1 MASFCYLIS
10 DIFGYK
16 KYFQRGM
23 LGWTNSNVVCM
34 EFTYSLNVSSSN
46 YYPPQKKQTN
56 RHTPKPPKN
65 YQKKTPKI
73 IKTINMQNIFI
84 IINVFE
90 WNLFFFLKSF
100 AHSCTEAWHN
110 QTHNIQGRMIII
122 IINIVVAMATYVM
135 TWLMTMGSGGI
146 NKPWSFPGISA
157 NFILLHSKIWNSII
171 WQWIIKEGE
180 NSQYHYK

>member
-1 MASFCYLIS
+1 MYHHLTI
-10 DIFGYK
+10 I
-16 KYFQRGM
+16 
-23 LGWTNSNVVCM
+23 
-34 EFTYSLNVSSSN
+34 
-46 YYPPQKKQTN
+46 PPPKKKQTDTHQN
-56 RHTPKPPKN
+56 PKKITKKN
-65 YQKKTPKI
+65 PPKI

-90 WNLFFFLKSF
+90 RNLIFFYWKSF

-171 WQWIIKEGE
+171 SPWIIKEGE
-180 NSQYHYK
+180 NSQYHYYR

>member
-1 MASFCYLIS
+1 MYHHLTI
-10 DIFGYK
+10 ILPPK
-16 KYFQRGM
+16 K
-23 LGWTNSNVVCM
+23 TN
-34 EFTYSLNVSSSN
+34 
-46 YYPPQKKQTN
+46 KQTDTHQN
-56 RHTPKPPKN
+56 PPKITKK
-65 YQKKTPKI
+65 KKTPKT
-73 IKTINMQNIFI
+73 IKTVNMQKYFYNYKFIFL
-84 IINVFE
+84 
-90 WNLFFFLKSF
+90 WNLFFFFRRS

-171 WQWIIKEGE
+171 SPWIIKEGE
-180 NSQYHYK
+180 NSQYHY

>member
-23 LGWTNSNVVCM
+23 LGRTNSNVVCM

-46 YYPPQKKQTN
+46 YYPPPQKKTPQTD
-56 RHTPKPPKN
+56 TPKPSKN
-65 YQKKTPKI
+65 YQKKPPKI
-73 IKTINMQNIFI
+73 IKTVNMQNIFI
-84 IINVFE
+84 IINLYLSE
-90 WNLFFFLKSF
+90 IYFFSRRS

-171 WQWIIKEGE
+171 RPWIIKEGE
-180 NSQYHYK
+180 NSQYHY

>member
-1 MASFCYLIS
+1 
-10 DIFGYK
+10 
-16 KYFQRGM
+16 M
-23 LGWTNSNVVCM
+23 LGWTNSNVVYHHL
-34 EFTYSLNVSSSN
+34 TIIP
-46 YYPPQKKQTN
+46 PPQKKTTN

-65 YQKKTPKI
+65 YQKKNP
-73 IKTINMQNIFI
+73 QNNQNNQYAEYFYNNKRIWVKSI
-84 IINVFE
+84 
-90 WNLFFFLKSF
+90 FFFWKSF
-100 AHSCTEAWHN
+100 AYSCTEAWHN

-171 WQWIIKEGE
+171 SPWIIKEGE
-180 NSQYHYK
+180 NSQYHY

>member
-1 MASFCYLIS
+1 MKSI
-10 DIFGYK
+10 
-16 KYFQRGM
+16 
-23 LGWTNSNVVCM
+23 
-34 EFTYSLNVSSSN
+34 
-46 YYPPQKKQTN
+46 
-56 RHTPKPPKN
+56 
-65 YQKKTPKI
+65 
-73 IKTINMQNIFI
+73 
-84 IINVFE
+84 
-90 WNLFFFLKSF
+90 FFFRRS

-171 WQWIIKEGE
+171 SPWIIKEGE
-180 NSQYHYK
+180 IVNIIINRCKCPTGFQSHLLRLEFNDLKIFQKRFLVIKYS

>member
-1 MASFCYLIS
+1 
-10 DIFGYK
+10 
-16 KYFQRGM
+16 
-23 LGWTNSNVVCM
+23 M
-34 EFTYSLNVSSSN
+34 EFTYRYSLNVSSSN
-46 YYPPQKKQTN
+46 YYPPPQKKINHKQT
-56 RHTPKPPKN
+56 HTKTLQKLPKK
-65 YQKKTPKI
+65 KKTPKQSKQLI
-73 IKTINMQNIFI
+73 RKIFLYLSEI
-84 IINVFE
+84 Y
-90 WNLFFFLKSF
+90 FFFRRS

-171 WQWIIKEGE
+171 RPWIIKEGE

>member
-1 MASFCYLIS
+1 MYHHLTI
-10 DIFGYK
+10 IPPPK
-16 KYFQRGM
+16 KKINHKQTHTKTPQK
-23 LGWTNSNVVCM
+23 LPKN
-34 EFTYSLNVSSSN
+34 
-46 YYPPQKKQTN
+46 PPQKT
-56 RHTPKPPKN
+56 
-65 YQKKTPKI
+65 
-73 IKTINMQNIFI
+73 IKTVNMQNIFI
-84 IINVFE
+84 IINIFE
-90 WNLFFFLKSF
+90 WNLFFFFKRS

-171 WQWIIKEGE
+171 SPWIIKEGE
-180 NSQYHYK
+180 NSQYHY